1 MYLSEM
7 LHIWRRRL
15 ILTAV
20 LIIAASI
27 GTTAALMKLPRTYQ
41 STASVVLLAS
51 RSAARQ
57 TGGNPFLNF
66 SPSLTLTAD
75 VLSRELMDPSIALGL
90 AASGFPAAYTV
101 ALAPNTTS
109 TTGSVLL
116 ITVTGND
123 SNAVEST
130 LRAVTAEISKELS
143 TLQRNVARH
152 NRIRAAT
159 ISFSPQATLSV
170 SQTARGVVLVV
181 LPGLLAALGIPILV
195 DRRAIRR
202 ARRKA
207 VLPAQAVL
215 PEQNGPAATEGI
227 PANYGHGAGELPE
240 SGTSSFELTHP
251 YGGP

>member
-75 VLSRELMDPSIALGL
+75 VLSRELMAPGIALGL

-116 ITVTGND
+116 ITVTGSD

-130 LRAVTAEISKELS
+130 LRAVTAEISTELS

-152 NRIRAAT
+152 NRIRTAT
-159 ISFSPQATLSV
+159 ISLAPQATLSV
-170 SQTARGVVLVV
+170 SHTARAAVLVV

-202 ARRKA
+202 ARGRA
-207 VLPAQAVL
+207 VQPAQAVL
-215 PEQNGPAATEGI
+215 PEQHGPSATGGI
-227 PANYGHGAGELPE
+227 PANYGHGAGDPSE

>member
-7 LHIWRRRL
+7 FHIWRRRL

-20 LIIAASI
+20 LIIAVSI

-41 STASVVLLAS
+41 SSASVVLLAS

-75 VLSRELMDPSIALGL
+75 VLSRQLMAPEIAVSLS
-90 AASGFPAAYTV
+90 ASGFSDPYTV
-101 ALAPNTTS
+101 ALAPSTTS

-116 ITVTGND
+116 VTVTGND
-123 SNAVEST
+123 SNAVEGT
-130 LRAVTAEISKELS
+130 LRAVTAEIGTELS
-143 TLQRNVARH
+143 RLQSKVARH
-152 NRIRAAT
+152 YRIRAAT
-159 ISFSPQATLSV
+159 ISFAPQATLSV
-170 SQTARGVVLVV
+170 SHTARGLVLVV
-181 LPGLLAALGIPILV
+181 LPGLLAALGIPVLV

-202 ARRKA
+202 ARGRA
-207 VLPAQAVL
+207 VVSAQEIL
-215 PEQNGPAATEGI
+215 PEQNGPAAPEGI
-227 PANYGHGAGELPE
+227 PVVYGQGAGDLSEP
-240 SGTSSFELTHP
+240 GTSSFELTHP